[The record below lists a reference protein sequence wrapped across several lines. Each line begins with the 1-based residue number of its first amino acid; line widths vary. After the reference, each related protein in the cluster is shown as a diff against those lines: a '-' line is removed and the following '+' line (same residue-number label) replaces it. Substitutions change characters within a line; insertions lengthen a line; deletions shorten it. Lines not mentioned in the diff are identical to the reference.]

1 MKKARFR
8 KILLIMKIST
18 FLLFFCL
25 TAISAESFAQNFS
38 FEIRGETIK
47 DLLAK
52 IEGTSDYKFLYRSDL
67 TEINDPVTVSIND
80 ENIESVL
87 TKVFSSTGMVFKI
100 FDDNL
105 VVISKV
111 NEIQQQSVTGRVTD
125 ATTGEALPAVT
136 VTIKGTTT
144 GTLTDVNGSFVL
156 PRPESGAIISFS
168 FIGYTSRE
176 IVYNDEN
183 EIEVNLMQEDLSL
196 DEVVVVGYGTKTK
209 SSVTG
214 AISTVGER
222 ELENIS
228 VTNVASALQGRV
240 SGAFVTSESGQP
252 GAGSNIYFRGPM
264 SISGGRPLYVVDG
277 VPINDLSYDFNMV
290 DIESIS
296 VLKDA
301 SAAAI
306 YGATAAGGVIL
317 VTTKRGAKQKP
328 KVSFDGSYG
337 VRNVIKV
344 PTLLQRDDYIR
355 AKELAGYDV
364 VDLFGP
370 ESGWSSLPDTDW
382 FDEWYNPGAEQ
393 NYNLSMSGGS
403 DASTYYLSG
412 NYNSIK
418 GTRLNNWIERFTFR
432 ANSDHQITKK
442 LKLSENIYFKYGKE
456 APPIPPHEG
465 FQTYRS
471 IPVMSVYDPD
481 NESGGGWGMTPKGFQ
496 GRNYVAEA
504 STLYARNNDY
514 SLNMNG
520 SLDYEVINDLHLK
533 GLVGAIFNDKDAYAY
548 QEPWFDGSW
557 YALESFSKANSKLKQ
572 YIATFTLNYNKT
584 FGGHQISGLLGYE
597 ARSAYSSYLDY
608 ANQESFVSRPR
619 SSSLALG
626 VESQTGSFWET
637 DVLNRILSQFVRLE
651 YSYQDK
657 YLLTANVRRD
667 GYGSKFGPENKYGIF
682 PGVSVGWVLTKEPFM
697 NEFSFINLLKL
708 RAGYGVL
715 GNPVGQDFA
724 YTRYYTLGYTY
735 DWSSTSAAG
744 QRETGIA
751 VVDALANAEIQW
763 ESVATTNIGL
773 DASLWKGRLAVN
785 LDFYSRQTQKMLYN
799 VGIPPSAGVG
809 SSVQANI
816 GQMNNTGLEIQ
827 VEHRNDIGDF
837 NYFVVFNGG
846 FNKNK
851 LISLNPDLER
861 LFITSG
867 NIGAGESGGGFY
879 GGATICRSE
888 PGLPLGQFY
897 GYETAGIYATDAEAG
912 SRPTY
917 SGYTPQ
923 AGDLIYVDQ
932 NDDGV
937 INASDQVYIGNP
949 WPKMT
954 YGFNLGGGWKNIEVR
969 AQFNGTIGNDIYN
982 GHDSYEYNFFSD
994 YNTSPKIFDASF
1006 FGDNGLTDVPRSAT
1020 LSEPD
1025 RNKNWGAVS
1034 DYHIY
1039 DGSYLR
1045 LKNLQVSY
1053 TLPESVVRK
1062 MHMSYIKVFFS
1073 ADNLLTITKYP
1084 GLDPEIAP
1092 QANYGGIL
1100 AQGIDFPSP
1109 RYPLSRIIS
1118 FGVNMTF

>member
-25 TAISAESFAQNFS
+25 TAISAESFSQNFS

-67 TEINDPVTVSIND
+67 TEINDRVTLIIQD
-80 ENIESVL
+80 ENIESIL
-87 TKVFSSTGMVFKI
+87 SKVFEPSGLAYKI
-100 FDDNL
+100 FDNNL
-105 VVISKV
+105 VVISKATEV
-111 NEIQQQSVTGRVTD
+111 PQKSLTGRVTD
-125 ATTGEALPAVT
+125 TKTGEPLPGVT
-136 VTIKGTTT
+136 VTVRGTTT
-144 GTLTDVNGSFVL
+144 GTLTDANGNYVL
-156 PRPESGAIISFS
+156 PRPARGSVIVFS
-168 FIGYTSRE
+168 FIGYTPRE
-176 IVYNDEN
+176 MVYNDEN
-183 EIEVNLMQEDLSL
+183 VIETTLTQEDQSL
-196 DEVVVVGYGTKTK
+196 DEVIVVGYGTKTK

-222 ELENIS
+222 ELENIA

-240 SGAFVTSESGQP
+240 SGAFVTAESGQP
-252 GAGSNIYFRGPM
+252 GAASNIYFRGPM

-277 VPINDLSYDFNMV
+277 VPLKDLSYDFNMV

-328 KVSFDGSYG
+328 TVSFDGSYG

-344 PTLLQRDDYIR
+344 PTLLQRDDYIE
-355 AKELAGYDV
+355 AKALVGYDV

-393 NYNLSMSGGS
+393 NYTLSLSGGS
-403 DASTYYLSG
+403 EASTYYLSG
-412 NYNSIK
+412 NYNSIE
-418 GTRLNNWIERFTFR
+418 GTRLNNWINRLTLR
-432 ANSDHQITKK
+432 VNSDHQITKK

-456 APPIPPHEG
+456 CPPIPPWEG
-465 FQTYRS
+465 FQTFRS
-471 IPVMSVYDPD
+471 IPVMSVYDET
-481 NESGGGWGMTPKGFQ
+481 NEEGGGWGMTPNGFQ

-504 STLYARNNDY
+504 STLYARNTDY
-514 SLNMNG
+514 SINMSG
-520 SLDYEVINDLHLK
+520 SLDYEIIKDLHLK
-533 GLVGAIFNDKDAYAY
+533 GLVGAILNDKDAYAY

-557 YALESFSKANSKLKQ
+557 AALESFSKANAKLKQ

-584 FGGHQISGLLGYE
+584 FGDHTVSGLLGYE
-597 ARSAYSSYLDY
+597 ARRSYSSFLNY
-608 ANQESFVSRPR
+608 ANQESFVARPQ
-619 SSSLALG
+619 SSDLALG
-626 VESQTGSFWET
+626 VESQTGSFWQT
-637 DVLNRILSQFVRLE
+637 DVLDRILSQFARLE

-682 PGVSVGWVLTKEPFM
+682 PGVSVGWVLSKESFM
-697 NEFSFINLLKL
+697 SQLSVIDLLKL
-708 RAGYGVL
+708 RAGYGIL

-773 DASLWKGRLAVN
+773 DASLWKGRLALN
-785 LDFYSRQTQKMLYN
+785 IDFYSRQTKKMLYN

-837 NYFVVFNGG
+837 KYSIAFTGG

-867 NIGAGESGGGFY
+867 NIGQGESGGGFY

-897 GYETAGIYATDAEAG
+897 GYETAGIYETDAAAG
-912 SRPTY
+912 TRPTF

-954 YGFNLGGGWKNIEVR
+954 FGFNLGAGWKSIEVR
-969 AQFNGTIGNDIYN
+969 AQFSGTLGNDVYN
-982 GHDSYEYNFFSD
+982 GQDSYEYNFFSD
-994 YNTSPKIFDASF
+994 YNSSPKIWETSF
-1006 FGDNGLTDVPRSAT
+1006 FGDNGLTGVPRTAT
-1020 LSEPD
+1020 LTKPD
-1025 RNKNWGAVS
+1025 RNRNWGAVS

-1039 DGSYLR
+1039 DGSYMR

-1053 TLPESVVRK
+1053 TLPTSVVSK

-1084 GLDPEIAP
+1084 GLDPEIPA

-1100 AQGIDFPSP
+1100 AQGIDFASP
-1109 RYPLSRIIS
+1109 RYPLSRIVS